1 MKALNLIEKALELTD
16 EADIKRLLSDFLRAN
31 TIAKNEK
38 FDLSKYIKNAKEET
52 TNKSLTGIYHENG
65 FRIATNGYILCVV
78 DDDYPAE
85 YEGKIIS
92 PKGEIIDETYPK
104 WQYVLPTEKE
114 LKRTIFTKNAADIIQ
129 RIREEEKV
137 AKTDNQD
144 VFVKITR
151 EEETVYFD
159 AKLFVLFLNFIKKY
173 KTSMALYFVH
183 DMFKRSVLRKLVDTC
198 TLYTVQVLR
207 FDSQLVADRCPKTT
221 ETKMVILKFG

>member
-1 MKALNLIEKALELTD
+1 MKALNLVEKALELTD
-16 EADIKRLLSDFLRAN
+16 EADIKKLLSDFLRAN

-92 PKGEIIDETYPK
+92 PKGEIIDETYPQ

-137 AKTDNQD
+137 VKRDNQD

-159 AKLFVLFLNFIKKY
+159 SKLFVLFLNFIKKY
-173 KTSMALYFVH
+173 KTSVGIKFCGVQSCIYAKDEHGNLCFM
-183 DMFKRSVLRKLVDTC
+183 MCRKVRENC
-198 TLYTVQVLR
+198 KYVVEIKAY
-207 FDSQLVADRCPKTT
+207 V
-221 ETKMVILKFG
+221 